1 MPRAKAC
8 ANTSAAIRRP
18 SCPRTC
24 ARCWR
29 SDQTPVSLHTLA
41 TAATHAVEVKHSR
54 FLAHAV
60 PVEDADAALQA
71 LAEVSV
77 PDATHNCWAWRIGD
91 DYRSN
96 DDGEPAGTAGRPI
109 LAAIA
114 GQGMDRVVVRSEEH
128 TSELPSL
135 MRIPYA
141 VF

>member
-29 SDQTPVSLHTLA
+29 SDQTPVILHTLA

-71 LAEVSV
+71 LPEVSV
-77 PDATHNCWAWRIGD
+77 PDATHNCWAWRIG
-91 DYRSN
+91 
-96 DDGEPAGTAGRPI
+96 
-109 LAAIA
+109 
-114 GQGMDRVVVRSEEH
+114 RSEEH
-128 TSELPSL
+128 TSELQPL
-135 MRIPYA
+135 MHISSA
-141 VF
+141 AFCLKK

>member
-29 SDQTPVSLHTLA
+29 SDQTPVILHTLA

-77 PDATHNCWAWRIGD
+77 PDATHNCWAWRPEERRVGKE
-91 DYRSN
+91 
-96 DDGEPAGTAGRPI
+96 GGRP
-109 LAAIA
+109 
-114 GQGMDRVVVRSEEH
+114 
-128 TSELPSL
+128 
-135 MRIPYA
+135 
-141 VF
+141 

>member
-29 SDQTPVSLHTLA
+29 SDQTPVILHTLA
-41 TAATHAVEVKHSR
+41 TAAPHAVEVKHSR

-71 LAEVSV
+71 LAEVPV
-77 PDATHNCWAWRIGD
+77 PDATHTSWAWTIGAD
-91 DYRSN
+91 SRSKYQ
-96 DDGEPAGTAGRPI
+96 GQPACTAGRPTPGDTTRD
-109 LAAIA
+109 AS
-114 GQGMDRVVVRSEEH
+114 GREMTVK
-128 TSELPSL
+128 
-135 MRIPYA
+135 Y
-141 VF
+141 

>member
-1 MPRAKAC
+1 MRISDWSSDVCSSPMPRAKAC

-29 SDQTPVSLHTLA
+29 SDQTPVILHTPA

-77 PDATHNCWAWRIGD
+77 PDATHNCW
-91 DYRSN
+91 
-96 DDGEPAGTAGRPI
+96 
-109 LAAIA
+109 
-114 GQGMDRVVVRSEEH
+114 RSEEH
-128 TSELPSL
+128 TSELQSL
-135 MRIPYA
+135 M
-141 VF
+141 

>member
-1 MPRAKAC
+1 M
-8 ANTSAAIRRP
+8 
-18 SCPRTC
+18 
-24 ARCWR
+24 
-29 SDQTPVSLHTLA
+29 SLHTLA

-60 PVEDADAALQA
+60 PVEDADAALHA

-109 LAAIA
+109 LAA
-114 GQGMDRVVVRSEEH
+114 DRKSVV
-128 TSELPSL
+128 
-135 MRIPYA
+135 
-141 VF
+141 